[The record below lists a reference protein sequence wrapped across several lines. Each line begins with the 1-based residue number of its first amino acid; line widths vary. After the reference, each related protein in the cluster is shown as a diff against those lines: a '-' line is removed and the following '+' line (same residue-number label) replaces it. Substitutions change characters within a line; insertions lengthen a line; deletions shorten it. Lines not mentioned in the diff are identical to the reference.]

1 MISARRSFC
10 ELLCEGGILVTD
22 ISYAGDKLLDSWL
35 NLTSTLWNTRLVT
48 SLTYNEAHVMGLLL
62 RHSTETNPMTATDL
76 IRRTRL
82 LKSQMNKILTALE
95 SRGYIIRV
103 RAELD
108 KRMIFIYLTPAGIE
122 AYHEEHKNV
131 DAILNQLVSKIG
143 PDRALFVARE
153 LGEITEILDGIVSS
167 EK

>member
-1 MISARRSFC
+1 M
-10 ELLCEGGILVTD
+10 TD
-22 ISYAGDKLLDSWL
+22 IGYAGDKLLDSWL

-62 RHSTETNPMTATDL
+62 RHSTPDNPMTATDL

-95 SRGYIIRV
+95 GRGYITRA

-108 KRMIFIYLTPAGIE
+108 KRMIFIRLTQEGIDAYLT
-122 AYHEEHKNV
+122 EHTNV
-131 DAILNQLVSKIG
+131 DAILNQLVAQIG
-143 PDRALFVARE
+143 PERALFVARE
-153 LGEITEILDGIVSS
+153 LSEITTILDGIVSGDQTAS
-167 EK
+167 R